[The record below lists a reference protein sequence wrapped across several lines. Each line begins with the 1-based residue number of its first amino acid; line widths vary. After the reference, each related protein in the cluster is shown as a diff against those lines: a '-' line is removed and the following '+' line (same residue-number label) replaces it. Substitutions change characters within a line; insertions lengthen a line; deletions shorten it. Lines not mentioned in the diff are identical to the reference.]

1 MSTINSLFLQLVGG
15 KVRDDEMGN
24 VAFKT
29 YGNHWTVIGK
39 RAHHI
44 GERCAHLEYIT
55 GSIDKNEIV
64 EEEVG
69 TPKRRPKKLASKD
82 SEPRVATRLTEGP
95 SKVRHINYY
104 FKIFYSVLQENP
116 EIPKNTWHMAAPV
129 HTCGCG
135 VQCSIFWN

>member
-1 MSTINSLFLQLVGG
+1 MFLQFVAG
-15 KVRDDEMGN
+15 KVRDDEKGN
-24 VAFKT
+24 VTFKT

-69 TPKRRPKKLASKD
+69 TPKRKISKKLASKD
-82 SEPRVATRLTEGP
+82 NEPRVATRLTEGP
-95 SKVRHINYY
+95 SKVRHIRYYYY
-104 FKIFYSVLQENP
+104 FEIIYFYKNIFRLSDIL
-116 EIPKNTWHMAAPV
+116 
-129 HTCGCG
+129 
-135 VQCSIFWN
+135 